1 MSRLESRTGGSGSQ
15 CRHEIL
21 GIWRP
26 DGFGSQAF
34 FKTVE
39 RSPMAK
45 MTVRWLVAAL
55 LACVLGLMLSA
66 CGSSNFVADN
76 WPHFAG
82 GEPNDV
88 PPRPGTPGYAAFI
101 AREQPA
107 EPPKIASPQSP
118 PGGVT
123 PEFVARQPGVS
134 GHQVPAGTATA
145 TPAQQPAG
153 AAPPQGRTDQNVGQG
168 GLY

>member
-1 MSRLESRTGGSGSQ
+1 
-15 CRHEIL
+15 
-21 GIWRP
+21 
-26 DGFGSQAF
+26 
-34 FKTVE
+34 
-39 RSPMAK
+39 MAK
-45 MTVRWLVAAL
+45 MTVQRLVTVV
-55 LACVLGLMLSA
+55 LACVLGSMLSA

-88 PPRPGTPGYAAFI
+88 PPRPGSPGYAAFI
-101 AREQPA
+101 AHGQPN
-107 EPPKIASPQSP
+107 EGASAQTAGPQSP
-118 PGGVT
+118 PGSIT

-134 GHQVPAGTATA
+134 GQQVPTGASAA
-145 TPAQQPAG
+145 APAQQPIG

>member
-1 MSRLESRTGGSGSQ
+1 M
-15 CRHEIL
+15 
-21 GIWRP
+21 
-26 DGFGSQAF
+26 GFGSEAI
-34 FKTVE
+34 FK
-39 RSPMAK
+39 RLSAAMAK

-88 PPRPGTPGYAAFI
+88 PPRPGSPGYAAFI
-101 AREQPA
+101 ARGQPA
-107 EPPKIASPQSP
+107 EPPPTAGSQA

-134 GHQVPAGTATA
+134 GQQVPAGAA
-145 TPAQQPAG
+145 AAAPAQRPAG